1 MSRLFWKFFFAF
13 LTALL
18 LVSIA
23 VGGSIWLRQA
33 AKLDAINEL
42 PVKLGRDPAAVV
54 SVAAN
59 LADYGG
65 RETLRQYL
73 TDQIAGEEE
82 PPVYAVDNA
91 GNELLGRPTEPTTH
105 ATARELMQKYQRLRS
120 IRQIRLDDGEDILL
134 FVPRTADNAVSDF
147 KRKKTLAPPMWLLA
161 SLSLLVSLL
170 FSTLLAWYFTRPIR
184 KLRQAFGAVAAGDLD
199 TRVSAEMQSRHDELA
214 DLGKSFDQMTGQLS
228 QLVNAQQQLLHDVS
242 HELRSP
248 LARMQAAIGIAQQR
262 PEKIPESL
270 ARVEQESVRIDM
282 LIGDL
287 LKLSRLES
295 LYQAQTP
302 QRFDLLQ
309 LLQQVVTDARYEAQ
323 QRQISID
330 FQSPAASLIY
340 YGQPELLHRAVEN
353 VLRNAV
359 RFSPDNSTIS
369 LTLEQSARYL
379 TIIVRDQGPGV
390 DDNLLEAI
398 FKPFYRGSSRREGST
413 GLGLTIAS
421 RAVAAHHG
429 FITAENHADGGL
441 AVTIRLPRDQKSP

>member
-23 VGGSIWLRQA
+23 VGSSIWLRQA

-42 PVKLGRDPAAVV
+42 PLKLGRDPAAVV

-73 TDQIAGEEE
+73 TDQIAGEE
-82 PPVYAVDNA
+82 PLVYAVDHA
-91 GNELLGRPTEPTTH
+91 GNELLGRPTESTTH
-105 ATARELMQKYQRLRS
+105 ATARELMQEYRRIRS

-134 FVPRTADNAVSDF
+134 FVPRTADNAAF
-147 KRKKTLAPPMWLLA
+147 NFEGKKTLAPPMWLLA

-170 FSTLLAWYFTRPIR
+170 FSALLAWYFTRPIR
-184 KLRQAFGAVAAGDLD
+184 KLRQAFNAVAAGDLG
-199 TRVSAEMQSRHDELA
+199 TRVSADMQSRQDELA
-214 DLGKSFDQMTGQLS
+214 DLGKSFDQMTEQLG

-295 LYQAQTP
+295 LYQAKTP

-309 LLQQVVTDARYEAQ
+309 LLQQVLTDARYEAQ
-323 QRQISID
+323 QRQITID
-330 FQSPAASLIY
+330 FQSPATSLTY
-340 YGQPELLHRAVEN
+340 FGQPELLHRAVEN

-369 LTLEQSARYL
+369 LLLEQSVQYF
-379 TIIVRDQGPGV
+379 TISVRDQGPGV

-398 FKPFYRGSSRREGST
+398 FKPFYRGSSQREGST
-413 GLGLTIAS
+413 GLGLTIAN
-421 RAVAAHHG
+421 RAIAAHHG
-429 FITAENHADGGL
+429 FITAKNHAEGGL
-441 AVTIRLPRDQKSP
+441 VVTIQLPCDQKSP